1 MNIIVNGDA
10 KSIEEGTT
18 VQDLLRSL
26 KIEDKTMAAAID
38 MQVVK
43 KDLWATT
50 VIVEGAKV
58 EFLHFVGGG

>member
-1 MNIIVNGDA
+1 MNIVVNGEA
-10 KSIEEGTT
+10 KVIDEGTT
-18 VQDLLRSL
+18 ILNLLQSL

-43 KDLWATT
+43 KDLWAETT
-50 VIVEGAKV
+50 IKDGAKV